1 MHSKKHKSQ
10 MSIIEFQKKYDTEDK
25 CREELFKMRYPK
37 GFKCSKCECTEYYYL
52 KSRGKY
58 QCKNCKHQ
66 SSVTSGTVMDRSHL
80 KLTVWLWAIYLF
92 SNDKRGSSACY
103 ISQVL
108 RLPYKTAW
116 FVLQRLRYAM
126 AERENKYMLSGTV
139 ELDDTYVGAPTKG
152 KKRGRGTEKMKVITA
167 LSKDENGKP
176 QYLKMECLE
185 NLKGVTIGKY
195 ANNHIVEGSTIESD
209 ACRAYLKPLAQ
220 KYMHV
225 YSIFDAN
232 STDLIWLHTMISNAK
247 SFIQG
252 TYHGMEK
259 KHINLY
265 LAEFCFR
272 FNRRHFHEMLYQRLM
287 IAALA
292 APVCRYSKLV
302 NSLADS
308 K

>member
-25 CREELFKMRYPK
+25 CREELFKMRYPQ

-80 KLTVWLWAIYLF
+80 KMTIWLWAIYLF

-126 AERENKYMLSGTV
+126 AERENKFMLSGTV
-139 ELDDTYVGAPTKG
+139 ELDDTYVGAPTKC
-152 KKRGRGTEKMKVITA
+152 KKREGI
-167 LSKDENGKP
+167 
-176 QYLKMECLE
+176 
-185 NLKGVTIGKY
+185 TIGKY
-195 ANNHIVEGSTIESD
+195 ANKHIEEGSTIESD

-220 KYMHV
+220 KYMHI
-225 YSIFDAN
+225 YSVFDAD
-232 STDLIWLHTMISNAK
+232 SSEPVWLHTMISNAK

-252 TYHGMEK
+252 TYHGMER

-272 FNRRHFHEMLYQRLM
+272 FNRRCFHEMLYQRLLF
-287 IAALA
+287 AALA
-292 APVCRYSKLV
+292 APVCRYSMLV
-302 NSLADS
+302 NNLADS